1 LFWALA
7 RHDDRGCVIGMLD
20 DRPSRTVTK
29 PLPTGQGPACV
40 AALLVGILALLLV
53 VPAAALASPLTQKRA
68 RAKEIQ
74 RQVMRLNDRTEII
87 VERYNAAN
95 DRLTELNVKIGQNAR
110 LLAIARFELAT
121 ARQRLALHVV
131 AIYKQP
137 EATTLDML
145 VSSAS
150 YTDLVA
156 GLALLKR
163 ISDQDATLVTSI
175 GAYEKD
181 FNARRA
187 SLKTQRAAA
196 EKLLVV
202 RVQEK
207 TKILAA
213 LEQRQRML
221 AGVKGEIQR
230 LEKQAAAHARA
241 RAPPAGQPPVVTGTP
256 GSGTAAAVEIARR
269 YLGVPYVWG
278 GASPSGF
285 DCSGLVMYVF
295 AQLGISL
302 PHNAAAQY
310 GYGTHISRSELQPGD
325 LVFFGLSAAGIH
337 HVGIYAG
344 NGMMIDAPY
353 TGAVVR
359 YGSIDY
365 HYFGATRL

>member
-1 LFWALA
+1 
-7 RHDDRGCVIGMLD
+7 MLN
-20 DRPSRTVTK
+20 DRPTRTVTK
-29 PLPTGQGPACV
+29 SSPTGRRPAYV
-40 AALLVGILALLLV
+40 AAFLVGVLAFLLLV
-53 VPAAALASPLTQKRA
+53 PASASATSLTQKRA

-87 VERYNAAN
+87 IERYNAAN
-95 DRLTELNVKIGQNAR
+95 DRLTELNGKIDRNAK
-110 LLAIARFELAT
+110 LLALTRFQLSL

-131 AIYKQP
+131 AIYRQP
-137 EATTLDML
+137 EPTALDVV
-145 VSSAS
+145 VSTAS
-150 YTDLVA
+150 FDELVA
-156 GLALLKR
+156 GLAFLKR
-163 ISDQDATLVTSI
+163 ISAQDDSIVTSI

-187 SLKTQRAAA
+187 SLKTQRTDA
-196 EKLLVV
+196 EKLLAV
-202 RVQEK
+202 RSQEK

-213 LEQRQRML
+213 LGQRQRML

-230 LEKQAAAHARA
+230 LEKQAAAAAQARA
-241 RAPPAGQPPVVTGTP
+241 LAPPAGQPPVVTGAP
-256 GSGTAAAVEIARR
+256 GGGSATGAVAIAAR

-310 GYGTHISRSELQPGD
+310 GYGTHVSRAELQPGD

-359 YGSIDY
+359 YSSIDY